1 MAIPETIQ
9 KKLDQL
15 YVKNDDVRALAE
27 DIRDDMDIDD
37 LQFPE
42 RPDVEDMVEE
52 VCGNIYTND
61 TLIED
66 YITND

>member
-42 RPDVEDMVEE
+42 RQDIEDMVEE
-52 VCGNIYTND
+52 VCGNTYTND

>member
-1 MAIPETIQ
+1 MAIPEAIQ
-9 KKLDQL
+9 KKIDQL

-42 RPDVEDMVEE
+42 RQDIEDMVEE
-52 VCGNIYTND
+52 VCGNTYTND

>member
-1 MAIPETIQ
+1 MAIPEAIQ
-9 KKLDQL
+9 KKIDIL

-42 RPDVEDMVEE
+42 REEIEDMVEE
-52 VCGNIYTND
+52 VSGNIYTND

>member
-9 KKLDQL
+9 KKIDQL

-42 RPDVEDMVEE
+42 RQDIEDMVEE
-52 VCGNIYTND
+52 VCGNTYTND